1 MEGYTTRSI
10 PQPMKDPAQ
19 CKANKIIGETR
30 QRSGETTTVQAKS
43 HNGETERE
51 ILSASTVNAMTE
63 FRASLC

>member
-1 MEGYTTRSI
+1 
-10 PQPMKDPAQ
+10 MKDPAQ